1 MKGTEHFKEIIKSY
15 LDQRAKEDELFRA
28 KYETT
33 ARTIDDVVTFILH
46 EVKNSGCCGFSDS
59 EIYSMAVHAIDEPD
73 LEIGKPLQCS
83 VVVNH
88 HIELTEE
95 EKSEQRALA
104 LKRYQDE
111 ELRKIQHAMRGRKPT
126 SRNRRA
132 NRHYHSLTTF
142 EHETEEQI

>member
-1 MKGTEHFKEIIKSY
+1 MKGTEHFKEIIKGY

-33 ARTIDDVVTFILH
+33 SRTIDDVVTFILN

-59 EIYSMAVHAIDEPD
+59 EIYSMAVHVIDEPD
-73 LEIGKPLQCS
+73 LEIGKPLSCN

-95 EKSEQRALA
+95 EKAEQRSLA

-111 ELRKIQHAMRGRKPT
+111 ELRKIQARNARPKTHKPQT
-126 SRNRRA
+126 DSQPTL
-132 NRHYHSLTTF
+132 SLF
-142 EHETEEQI
+142 GNF

>member
-1 MKGTEHFKEIIKSY
+1 MKGTEHFIIKSY

-88 HIELTEE
+88 KVGTEGT
-95 EKSEQRALA
+95 RAQTLSGRGA
-104 LKRYQDE
+104 AQDTGTQCE
-111 ELRKIQHAMRGRKPT
+111 AESPQAATGEPT
-126 SRNRRA
+126 DIIT
-132 NRHYHSLTTF
+132 L
-142 EHETEEQI
+142 